1 MCISGVKQRGVA
13 TFAPS
18 RPTPLNGAPN
28 MIQISARTYARAVGI
43 FLILSAVGG
52 WFGEIYV
59 PSVMLTGD
67 AATTA
72 AQLRLHEGLF
82 RLGFAAYLVEA
93 FSDIV
98 LAWLLYV
105 LLRPVHRDLALLSA
119 FFGLVSM
126 LVFAVT
132 KLLYFA
138 APMFL
143 SGSRYLTAFPPDQ
156 ADSLA
161 SLVLSLYAGL
171 GGVSML
177 FYGTAWIIRGYLT
190 LMSGYLPR
198 FLGALMIAAGLGF
211 VAKTVTQVLVP
222 DLSSNL
228 LLALMFVNIVVL
240 AIWMLAK
247 GVNREKWERATA
259 ASD

>member
-1 MCISGVKQRGVA
+1 
-13 TFAPS
+13 
-18 RPTPLNGAPN
+18 
-28 MIQISARTYARAVGI
+28 MIQISVTTYARAVGI
-43 FLILSAVGG
+43 FLILSAAGG
-52 WFGEIYV
+52 WFGELYV
-59 PSVMLTGD
+59 PSLMLTGD

-126 LVFAVT
+126 VIFAVT

-143 SGSRYLTAFPPDQ
+143 SGSRYLTAFPPEQ

-161 SLVLSLYAGL
+161 SLFLSLYAGL

-190 LMSGYLPR
+190 FRSTYLPR
-198 FLGALMIAAGLGF
+198 LLGALMIAAGLGF
-211 VAKTVTQVLVP
+211 VAKTLTQVLAP
-222 DLSSNL
+222 ELSSNL
-228 LLALMFVNIVVL
+228 LLALMLVNIVVL
-240 AIWMLAK
+240 AVWMFTR
-247 GVNREKWERATA
+247 GVDRDKWNSATA
-259 ASD
+259 ASVDAGHPPNHGNLR